1 MNKSGNLRLGLRY
14 LVKLSRN
21 MDANCPR
28 LLMIIAVAPLP
39 LFLARSLISIPAYC
53 RLARKKP
60 FPSLVRPTADAV
72 ITLRASSFTNE
83 FIIAATAA
91 TEKRTKRTEGA
102 ARSRMR
108 TSHSNPFR
116 RLTFAFKSPFGEMEA
131 LLFKYC
137 IKALSINLLADFR
150 ESRAFSSPGRREACA
165 NATKMRDTQNPAG
178 RSAGFSLHKSVGQCK
193 CAGIHFPV
201 RLELA

>member
-1 MNKSGNLRLGLRY
+1 
-14 LVKLSRN
+14 

-39 LFLARSLISIPAYC
+39 RSLARSLISIPAYC

-150 ESRAFSSPGRREACA
+150 ESRAFLLRQAGG
-165 NATKMRDTQNPAG
+165 KYTQTQQNCSKFMQKAAKLPKINTE
-178 RSAGFSLHKSVGQCK
+178 HK
-193 CAGIHFPV
+193 
-201 RLELA
+201 LALK